1 MRFSAKGEYGVRAI
15 LDIALYGERSPVRVR
30 EIAHRQAIPM
40 RFLEQVVASLKKG
53 GLVESYRGARGG
65 YRLARPASEISLADV
80 IQAVEGPIAL
90 VECIG
95 EEVSVCDQVSIC
107 VIRDIWQD
115 VQDAVLEAL
124 DSVSLESVC
133 RKKTKR
139 DSEGASMYHI

>member
-30 EIAHRQAIPM
+30 EIARRQAIPM

-65 YRLARPASEISLADV
+65 YRLARPAKEISLADV

-95 EEVSVCDQVSIC
+95 EEVSACDQVSIC

-115 VQDAVLEAL
+115 VQDSVLEAL

-133 RKKTKR
+133 RRKIKR
-139 DSEGASMYHI
+139 DNEGASMYHI

>member
-30 EIAHRQAIPM
+30 EIARRQAIPM

-65 YRLARPASEISLADV
+65 YRLARPAREISLADV

-107 VIRDIWQD
+107 VIRDIWRD
-115 VQDAVLEAL
+115 VQDSVLEAL

-133 RKKTKR
+133 RRKIKR
-139 DSEGASMYHI
+139 DNEGASMYHI

>member
-15 LDIALYGERSPVRVR
+15 LDIALYGERNPVRVR
-30 EIAHRQAIPM
+30 EIARRQAIPT

-65 YRLARPASEISLADV
+65 YRLARPAKEISLADV

-95 EEVSVCDQVSIC
+95 EEVSACEQVSIC

-133 RKKTKR
+133 RRKIKR
-139 DSEGASMYHI
+139 DTEGASMYHI